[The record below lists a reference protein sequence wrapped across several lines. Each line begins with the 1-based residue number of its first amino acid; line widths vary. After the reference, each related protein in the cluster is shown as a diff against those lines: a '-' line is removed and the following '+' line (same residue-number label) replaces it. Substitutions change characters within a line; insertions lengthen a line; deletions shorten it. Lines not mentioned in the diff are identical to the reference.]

1 MEWSVET
8 ARVKGWCRLV
18 IEYATYIE
26 WYSMMCYVIVC
37 VVCVV
42 FFFNDTATT
51 EIYTLSL
58 HDALP
63 ISVVK
68 LYTGKKSIEVIS
80 ELLEC
85 MGGAGYLED
94 TGIPTLLRDAQVL
107 SIWEG
112 TTNVLSLDVLRSI
125 HRENTFESFLK
136 ISRDKINRIPINLEL
151 EKGILE
157 IEIQKLEDYYGK
169 LQELDQQLIE
179 TDARQLSF
187 AIAKVM
193 ISILLVEFT
202 NKINDQKQKARMAII
217 TERWLDNNKV
227 ELKPKDVDYIM
238 NSRAILGNE

>member
-1 MEWSVET
+1 AFERYLINLPLHAETLANCEVEFT
-8 ARVKGWCRLV
+8 GSFLLIFYVVELLGKTECNKSSEDESKLLRLL
-18 IEYATYIE
+18 T
-26 WYSMMCYVIVC
+26 
-37 VVCVV
+37 
-42 FFFNDTATT
+42 
-51 EIYTLSL
+51 
-58 HDALP
+58 P
-63 ISVVK
+63 VVK

-125 HRENTFESFLK
+125 HRENTLESFLK

-157 IEIQKLEDYYGK
+157 IEIQKLEDYYSK

-202 NKINDQKQKARMAII
+202 NKINNQKQKARLAII